1 MTDSLFLKILN
12 DKFKSLKDFIIQK
25 KMKLFI
31 PSSAYVL
38 EGHFVEHFY
47 NNHIYYQ
54 SPFDDSIYI
63 NLNGKTLKNSGN
75 TFTSAF
81 GWQNSFSF
89 SIKDTLTTSS
99 GINCITIDG
108 VCYEEDKPSKKAS
121 TTLVAKDEKYK
132 QYLTKEEYIKNYKP
146 LFDNEDIE
154 SQFKIYDQILS
165 IIFKYRNNYVLM
177 KGYEDYYGS
186 LFVGDVIP
194 LFEIMGNELR
204 KLNMDENVIDVVKY
218 ELIDSLIFEKL
229 YDFIFHNLQMFYE
242 KEEIEVK
249 RKMQQSST
257 RKFEFVKENEPYREC
272 KFKEPI
278 EKLKELKTKKS
289 LFEKV
294 NLIIQVNNDIGVE
307 AKEVYEK
314 ETKKKY
320 NPHGDLLIALWSNV
334 IEKAEVE
341 NLLAEISFLK
351 NFNFY
356 AMKTYG
362 EESYLVTTFI
372 TAVTSVYNEYM
383 GDYNKKDVG
392 QHIQMKLIETGWF
405 GLEKKK

>member
-1 MTDSLFLKILN
+1 
-12 DKFKSLKDFIIQK
+12 
-25 KMKLFI
+25 
-31 PSSAYVL
+31 
-38 EGHFVEHFY
+38 
-47 NNHIYYQ
+47 
-54 SPFDDSIYI
+54 
-63 NLNGKTLKNSGN
+63 
-75 TFTSAF
+75 
-81 GWQNSFSF
+81 
-89 SIKDTLTTSS
+89 
-99 GINCITIDG
+99 
-108 VCYEEDKPSKKAS
+108 
-121 TTLVAKDEKYK
+121 
-132 QYLTKEEYIKNYKP
+132 
-146 LFDNEDIE
+146 
-154 SQFKIYDQILS
+154 
-165 IIFKYRNNYVLM
+165 
-177 KGYEDYYGS
+177 
-186 LFVGDVIP
+186 
-194 LFEIMGNELR
+194 
-204 KLNMDENVIDVVKY
+204 
-218 ELIDSLIFEKL
+218 
-229 YDFIFHNLQMFYE
+229 MFYE
-242 KEEIEVK
+242 KEENEVK

-372 TAVTSVYNEYM
+372 TAVTAVYNEYM

-392 QHIQMKLIETGWF
+392 QHIQTKLIETGWF
-405 GLEKKK
+405 GLEKRK

>member
-1 MTDSLFLKILN
+1 
-12 DKFKSLKDFIIQK
+12 
-25 KMKLFI
+25 
-31 PSSAYVL
+31 
-38 EGHFVEHFY
+38 
-47 NNHIYYQ
+47 
-54 SPFDDSIYI
+54 
-63 NLNGKTLKNSGN
+63 
-75 TFTSAF
+75 
-81 GWQNSFSF
+81 
-89 SIKDTLTTSS
+89 
-99 GINCITIDG
+99 
-108 VCYEEDKPSKKAS
+108 
-121 TTLVAKDEKYK
+121 
-132 QYLTKEEYIKNYKP
+132 
-146 LFDNEDIE
+146 
-154 SQFKIYDQILS
+154 
-165 IIFKYRNNYVLM
+165 M

-242 KEEIEVK
+242 KEENEVK

-372 TAVTSVYNEYM
+372 TAVTAVYNEYM

-392 QHIQMKLIETGWF
+392 QHIQTKLIETGWF

>member
-54 SPFDDSIYI
+54 SPFDASIYI

-108 VCYEEDKPSKKAS
+108 VCYEENKPSKKVS
-121 TTLVAKDEKYK
+121 TTSVVKDEKYK

-165 IIFKYRNNYVLM
+165 IVFKYRNNYVLM

-242 KEEIEVK
+242 KEENEVK

-372 TAVTSVYNEYM
+372 TAVTAVYNEYM

-392 QHIQMKLIETGWF
+392 QHIQKKLIETGWF

>member
-31 PSSAYVL
+31 PSSSYVL

-108 VCYEEDKPSKKAS
+108 VCYEENKPSKKLS
-121 TTLVAKDEKYK
+121 TTSLSKDEKYK
-132 QYLTKEEYIKNYKP
+132 QYFTKEEYIKNYKP

-165 IIFKYRNNYVLM
+165 IIFKYRNNFVLM

-204 KLNMDENVIDVVKY
+204 KLNMDESVIDIVKY

-242 KEEIEVK
+242 KEENEVRK
-249 RKMQQSST
+249 KMQQSSQ

-307 AKEVYEK
+307 AKEAYEK

-372 TAVTSVYNEYM
+372 TAVTAVYNEYM

-392 QHIQMKLIETGWF
+392 QHIQTKIIETGWF